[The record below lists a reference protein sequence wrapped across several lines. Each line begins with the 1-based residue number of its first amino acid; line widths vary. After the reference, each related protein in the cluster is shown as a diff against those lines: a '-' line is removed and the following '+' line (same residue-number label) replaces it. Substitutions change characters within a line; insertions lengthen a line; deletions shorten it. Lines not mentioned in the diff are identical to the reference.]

1 MYEKKGGG
9 RMRQGLIE
17 TATKAINEELLEA
30 NKKFRA
36 FASTHEGYAVTLEEL
51 QELKEDFELVE
62 EQLDRIWQLTKDNA
76 DKQAFEEV
84 LEEAISDATMLV
96 SEAIQTAAMLR
107 KFQQFNDKRV

>member
-17 TATKAINEELLEA
+17 TATKAIDEELLEA

-62 EQLDRIWQLTKDNA
+62 EQLDRIWRLTKDNA
-76 DKQAFEEV
+76 DKQTFEEV

>member
-1 MYEKKGGG
+1 
-9 RMRQGLIE
+9 MRQGLIE
-17 TATKAINEELLEA
+17 TASKAIEEELLEA

-62 EQLDRIWQLTKDNA
+62 EQLERIWQLTKGNA
-76 DKQAFEEV
+76 DKQTFEEV
-84 LEEAISDATMLV
+84 LEEAIEDATMLV

-107 KFQQFNDKRV
+107 KFQQFNGKRV

>member
-1 MYEKKGGG
+1 
-9 RMRQGLIE
+9 MRQGLIE
-17 TATKAINEELLEA
+17 TATKAIDEELLEA

>member
-1 MYEKKGGG
+1 
-9 RMRQGLIE
+9 MRQGLIE
-17 TATKAINEELLEA
+17 TATKAIDEELLEA

-36 FASTHEGYAVTLEEL
+36 FASAHEGYAVTLEEL

-107 KFQQFNDKRV
+107 KFQQFNEKRV

>member
-1 MYEKKGGG
+1 
-9 RMRQGLIE
+9 MRQGLIE
-17 TATKAINEELLEA
+17 TASKAIEEELLEA

-62 EQLDRIWQLTKDNA
+62 EQLERIWLLTKDNA
-76 DKQAFEEV
+76 DKQTFEEV
-84 LEEAISDATMLV
+84 LAEAVKDATMLV

-107 KFQQFNDKRV
+107 KFQQFNGKRV

>member
-1 MYEKKGGG
+1 
-9 RMRQGLIE
+9 MRQGLIE
-17 TATKAINEELLEA
+17 TASQAIEEELLEA

-76 DKQAFEEV
+76 DKKTFEDV

-107 KFQQFNDKRV
+107 KFQQFNGKRV

>member
-17 TATKAINEELLEA
+17 TATKAIDEELLEA

>member
-1 MYEKKGGG
+1 
-9 RMRQGLIE
+9 MRQGLIE
-17 TATKAINEELLEA
+17 TATKAIDEELLEA

-76 DKQAFEEV
+76 DKQTLKEV